1 LNTVIIVEIDVFGYE
16 EARLLIA
23 GKFYSVDTLDF
34 ECGKEN
40 FG

>member
-1 LNTVIIVEIDVFGYE
+1 LNTVIIVEVDVFGYD
-16 EARLLIA
+16 EASLLIS

-34 ECGKEN
+34 ECGKEF